1 MSQRSSGRTLW
12 YERRGIVPQ
21 KSSVISSQVART
33 RVLMVVKGNELRKP
47 LAAHGSISMMRFVNH
62 IHYHKTHPI
71 LRISHAE
78 RIGSHNE
85 AMDHGT
91 MKLIEIG
98 KTKKTDVLA
107 TNTNRCT
114 TIYMGM
120 LEQER
125 RATHNE
131 DVVRFEEITNRHTRL
146 RQHAGR

>member
-1 MSQRSSGRTLW
+1 
-12 YERRGIVPQ
+12 
-21 KSSVISSQVART
+21 
-33 RVLMVVKGNELRKP
+33 MVVKGNELRKP

-98 KTKKTDVLA
+98 KTKKQMYWRQTQ
-107 TNTNRCT
+107 
-114 TIYMGM
+114 IG
-120 LEQER
+120 
-125 RATHNE
+125 
-131 DVVRFEEITNRHTRL
+131 VRQFTWEC
-146 RQHAGR
+146 